1 MVVPSYENEHGL
13 TVVNIL
19 ELRAW
24 LALVNKE
31 DYKTFYRAYRS
42 PEYDGDRIER
52 VVTIA
57 IPVREKCKE
66 FPVIAFKFELNYETA
81 PSQSIGDSK
90 DLHNYCKQYIQFL
103 EKKYLALPGELSNR
117 PKNQDLSLKRS
128 KNVWQTQ

>member
-1 MVVPSYENEHGL
+1 MVVPSYENEHGF
-13 TVVNIL
+13 TIVNIL

-42 PEYDGDRIER
+42 PEYNGDRIER

-57 IPVREKCKE
+57 IPVSEKCKD
-66 FPVIAFKFELNYETA
+66 FPVIAFKFELNYETV
-81 PSQSIGDSK
+81 PRSIGDSK

-103 EKKYLALPGELSNR
+103 EKKYLALPGELSN
-117 PKNQDLSLKRS
+117 PSKNQDLSLKRS